1 MDYPVSEKGGIMENG
16 FLATLSPK
24 GQLTLPK
31 EIRKE
36 LRLEKGGTVL
46 VEKSGTGV
54 LLRSVEIYPRGDD
67 FDEDEWDALRRV
79 AREKK
84 GRPQKNMKSFLKS
97 LRSGK

>member
-1 MDYPVSEKGGIMENG
+1 MDYPIAGKEGNMENG

-31 EIRKE
+31 EIRKD

-46 VEKSGTGV
+46 VEKAGAGV
-54 LLRSVEIYPRGDD
+54 LLRSVEIRPRGDD
-67 FDEDEWDALRRV
+67 FDDQEWEALRKI

-84 GRPQKNMKSFLKS
+84 GRPQKTVKGFLKS
-97 LRSGK
+97 LESGK